1 MEMEQTV
8 QWNQVHQRVEAT
20 QCCLSGSRFADV
32 NLSNSSFDDVN
43 FSAAS
48 IRNANLAGWRVQ
60 DVNFS
65 WLQITNADL
74 RGASIAHCLT
84 EGMTIDG
91 VAVADM
97 MAAYRAAKPRE

>member
-20 QCCLSGSRFADV
+20 QSCLAGSRLADV

-65 WLQITNADL
+65 GLQITNADL
-74 RGASIAHCLT
+74 RGASIADCLT

-91 VAVADM
+91 VSVADL
-97 MAAYRAAKPRE
+97 MAAYRAARPPE